1 MLARLVQGSPGRQH
15 MDVLLRHVF
24 SFSTQRCAILCALI
38 AALLAPAQ
46 LVAQTEAPT
55 EMIRSK
61 LRIAWGGSTERR
73 WQGSISLTSGK
84 IRLINLLGME
94 ADEARAVQPAQGRI
108 EINHLSPRIYDG
120 FDIQIE
126 APPTAQLTIQL
137 SANQNEQIAPISIPV
152 NSLMQQPYQAALD
165 DVGSRIL
172 VQRNP
177 GDVIRTS
184 LNRDHLVFSP
194 SESLRVGLSAYRT
207 NFPPGT
213 SVQTAI
219 KLKRT
224 RTTYATFEKTIDATV
239 DAQGNINL
247 GDALDVPMPE
257 EEGVYD
263 LTINLTEQRLT
274 SLVFAS
280 KPAYQRTL
288 QLVVIDPELR
298 YSPPQTEPRPIA
310 SFDPSMVDWWPR
322 LSKLAYY
329 NPWQKSKTSE
339 LHNNSTKTIEHLG
352 RKWQQL
358 GVDGWHAYPLPIEA
372 IGSPMV
378 VEVEYPSDLEQS
390 LGISIIEPDAAG
402 MITPIGL
409 DSGVDVTLPQP
420 GEKPGERKHRLVFW
434 PRTSTPMLL
443 LTSRDKNNPATYGR
457 ISVLAGLPQM
467 PDMTNASEDFGPKKA
482 EDRLAIAFWDKPLF
496 AKGFGAPEDLNYAS
510 NRSLEDWLTFLEG
523 SNRVIEHLKRVGFNA
538 ACISVM
544 SEGGALYPSP
554 HFRST
559 PKFDKG
565 LFFDDGRDPF
575 KKDVAELLFRQFDR
589 AELRLIPAMELNAP
603 LAKLEDARINS
614 ADPNFAALFDHV
626 GRPAIDGQG
635 ASSGKGNY
643 YNPLDEE
650 VQQAIS
656 DLVLDFVSRYGHHPS
671 FAGLSINL
679 DSDGYA
685 LLPGPQW
692 GMDNETLARFAQSL
706 PPDQQQVFAN
716 LPNDLNTRRD
726 WVLQKPQWE
735 YWLKWRGERMFQLHA
750 RLATILRSANPN
762 AVLYLNTAGC
772 FHGSHAKKRLM
783 PELPRNVSATD
794 VLLEQGIDA
803 RRYKA
808 HPNIALLESNFVRPR
823 GNEKRAAWYKNYQ
836 AAIEDET
843 SYADED
849 NRGVLHFHVPDTL
862 HVAGFDQAKPFG
874 REGNFTWLA
883 SEFVGSGAAVR
894 KPLVEHLAKED
905 DLSVFY
911 GGWMLP
917 MGQDEALHEFL
928 TIYKMLPAGNYH
940 RLNVPQS
947 QPLVIRKM
955 TTGTETTLYFVN
967 PTPWDLNATLTV
979 QLPSNGTI
987 TPFATSQISRGQQSK
1002 GEGQW
1007 SLSVPA
1013 YGLIACKVDVYDV
1026 AISGAKVYL
1035 PTGVMR
1041 SMKERLDELAFRVQ
1055 SIRSIAPIAILE
1067 NSDFELPLT
1076 EGEIPG
1082 WQTSSQPG
1090 TSVSL
1095 DKQKIYEGQQS
1106 LRLKSSGP
1114 VVWARSEEFTV
1125 PDSRRLM
1132 VKMHLLS
1139 EGPPEQPSLRIVY
1152 DGYVGNQNVYLH
1164 VSVGAD
1170 TDYPLQPSWSEFAYP
1185 MVNLPPDLENVKVGF
1200 DMMGAGNVLVD
1211 RIEIYDLAF
1220 REEEIKELNKLVT
1233 LTYSK
1238 YQRAEVGDCY
1248 RLLNSHWVKFLE
1260 GHVPIAP
1267 ALAQQLQ
1274 ENRAAGL
1281 AKRNVPK
1288 EEPEKSKTW
1297 LETFRSYTPRFPRF
1311 Q

>member
-1 MLARLVQGSPGRQH
+1 MLARLVQGSPGRQL
-15 MDVLLRHVF
+15 MDVLLRRVF
-24 SFSTQRCAILCALI
+24 TSVTLRCAVLCALM
-38 AALLAPAQ
+38 AALLAPSQVA
-46 LVAQTEAPT
+46 AQTEAPT
-55 EMIRSK
+55 EMIRST
-61 LRIAWGGSTERR
+61 LRIAWGGTTERR
-73 WQGSISLTSGK
+73 WRGSISLTAGK
-84 IRLINLLGME
+84 IRLVNLLGME
-94 ADEARAVQPAQGRI
+94 ADEARAVLPAQGRI
-108 EINHLSPRIYDG
+108 EVDHLTPRIYDG

-137 SANQNEQIAPISIPV
+137 SANPNDQIAPLSIPV
-152 NSLMQQPYQAALD
+152 NSLMYQPYQAALD
-165 DVGSRIL
+165 EAGSRIL
-172 VQRNP
+172 VQRAP
-177 GDVIRTS
+177 GDVVRTVLS
-184 LNRDHLVFSP
+184 RDHLVFSP
-194 SESLRVGLSAYRT
+194 EESLRVGLSAYRT
-207 NFPPGT
+207 NFAPGT
-213 SVQTAI
+213 NVQTSV
-219 KLKRT
+219 KLRRS
-224 RTTYATFEKTIDATV
+224 RTTFTTFEKTIDSTV
-239 DAQGNINL
+239 DSQGNINL
-247 GDALDVPMPE
+247 GDALDIPLPA
-257 EEGVYD
+257 EEGGYE
-263 LTINLTEQRLT
+263 LAISITEQRLT

-280 KPAYQRTL
+280 KPAYQRML
-288 QLVVIDPELR
+288 QLVVVDPELQ
-298 YSPPQTEPRPIA
+298 YAPAQEELRPVA
-310 SFDPSMVDWWPR
+310 AFDPSAVDWWPR
-322 LSKLAYY
+322 LSKLASYY
-329 NPWQKSKTSE
+329 PWQKSKTSE
-339 LHNNSTKTIEHLG
+339 LHNNSTQTIEYLG

-358 GVDGWHAYPLPIEA
+358 QVSGWHAYPLPIES

-378 VEVEYPSDLEQS
+378 VEVEYPSDMPQS

-409 DSGVDVTLPQP
+409 DSGVEVFPPQP
-420 GEKPGERKHRLVFW
+420 GDKPGERKHRLVFW
-434 PRTSTPMLL
+434 PRTATPMLL
-443 LTSRDKNNPATYGR
+443 LTCRDKTKPATYGR
-457 ISVLAGLPQM
+457 ISVLAGLPKM
-467 PDMTNASEDFGPKKA
+467 PEEPNVPEASSSFDGD
-482 EDRLAIAFWDKPLF
+482 DRLAIAFWDKPLF
-496 AKGFGAPEDLNYAS
+496 AKGFGAPEDLNVAS
-510 NRSLEDWLTFLEG
+510 NRSLEDWVTFLEG
-523 SNRVIEHLKRVGFNA
+523 SKRVVEHLKRVGFNA

-589 AELRLIPAMELNAP
+589 ADLRLIPAMELNAP
-603 LAKLEDARINS
+603 LAKLEDARIHS
-614 ADPNFAALFDHV
+614 ADPNFAAMLDHV
-626 GRPAIDGQG
+626 GRPAIDAQTAA
-635 ASSGKGNY
+635 ASKGNY

-671 FAGLSINL
+671 FAGISINL

-692 GMDNETLARFAQSL
+692 GMDSETLARFAQSL
-706 PPDQQQVFAN
+706 PPVQQQMFAN

-726 WVLQKPQWE
+726 WVLQQQWDA
-735 YWLKWRGERMFQLHA
+735 WLKWRGERMFQLHA

-772 FHGSHAKKRLM
+772 FHGTHAKKRLM
-783 PELPRNVSATD
+783 PELPRTVSATD

-823 GNEKRAAWYKNYQ
+823 GNEKRAPWYANYQ
-836 AAIEDET
+836 AVMEDEA

-928 TIYKMLPAGNYH
+928 TIYKMLPPGNYH
-940 RLNVPQS
+940 RLQVPQS
-947 QPLVIRKM
+947 QPLVIRKL

-987 TPFATSQISRGQQSK
+987 TPFASSQISRGQQTK

-1041 SMKERLDELAFRVQ
+1041 SMKEQLDELAYRVQ
-1055 SIRSIAPIAILE
+1055 SIRSIAPVAILE
-1067 NSDFELPLT
+1067 NSDFEQPLVD
-1076 EGEIPG
+1076 GRIPG
-1082 WQTSSQPG
+1082 WKTSSQPG
-1090 TSVSL
+1090 TLVTL

-1106 LRLKSSGP
+1106 LRLKSTGP
-1114 VVWARSEEFTV
+1114 VVWARSEEIPV

-1152 DGYVGNQNVYLH
+1152 DGYIGNQNVYLH

-1170 TDYPLQPSWSEFAYP
+1170 TGYPLQPSWSEFAYP
-1185 MVNLPPDLENVKVGF
+1185 IVNLPPDLENVKVGF

-1274 ENRAAGL
+1274 ENRAAGV

-1288 EEPEKSKTW
+1288 EEPPQPKTW